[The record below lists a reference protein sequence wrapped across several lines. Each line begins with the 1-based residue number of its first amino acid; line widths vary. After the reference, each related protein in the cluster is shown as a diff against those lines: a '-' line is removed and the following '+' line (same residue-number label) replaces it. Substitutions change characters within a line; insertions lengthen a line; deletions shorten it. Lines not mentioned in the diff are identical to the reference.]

1 MKVNAHILIF
11 NKEDGAFWC
20 NSYENLLVG
29 NVVKVY
35 KLIFFPVKLLLMLS
49 NFKQGNC
56 DFKTI
61 NLVEQKN
68 LKVKIC
74 LEETLPI
81 DAHQ

>member
-1 MKVNAHILIF
+1 MKVNAHIVIF
-11 NKEDGAFWC
+11 HKEDGVFWC
-20 NSYENLLVG
+20 NSYENLPVG

-49 NFKQGNC
+49 NFKHGNC

-68 LKVKIC
+68 LKVKRC
-74 LEETLPI
+74 LEATLPI